1 MTVSASN
8 VTVALAVNLTNAGT
22 ITLGDSNGGFSVLSS
37 PGALTNSGQLNT
49 VAGGGGLRYLRTG
62 ISNAAAGTIDIGTT
76 TIQDRGTATTN
87 NGTATFEADGS
98 LSLGGGS
105 SFAQAAS
112 ATFAT
117 TIDANA
123 VTFGQL
129 TGGGGPVSLDGKLV
143 VTTVGSPAIG
153 SSWPIISGA
162 SRSGQFATLDFR
174 SNNYDVQY
182 TSTGV
187 TLMALATPTPTP
199 TSTSTPTAT
208 DTPTATR
215 TKTPTAT
222 PTNTPTYTWTNTS
235 TVTPTRTPTAT
246 PSVTATAT
254 ATSTPTYTWTN
265 TSTVTPTRTPTA
277 TPSVTATATA
287 TTTPPAI
294 SCVGDLRRQ
303 WRCDDR

>member
-1 MTVSASN
+1 
-8 VTVALAVNLTNAGT
+8 
-22 ITLGDSNGGFSVLSS
+22 VLSG
-37 PGALTNSGQLNT
+37 PGALTNSGQLNAI
-49 VAGGGGLRYLRTG
+49 AGGGGNRYLRTS

-76 TIQDRGTATTN
+76 TIQDQGTATTN
-87 NGTATFEADGS
+87 NGTVTVEANGT
-98 LSLGGGS
+98 LSLGNGF

-235 TVTPTRTPTAT
+235 TA
-246 PSVTATAT
+246 
-254 ATSTPTYTWTN
+254 
-265 TSTVTPTRTPTA
+265 TPTRTPTA

-294 SCVGDLRRQ
+294 SCVGD
-303 WRCDDR
+303 CDGSGDVTIDELIRGVNIALGTAGLDTCPEFDADHSGTVSVDEIILAVNNALLGCVR